1 MLYQNSSV
9 LITEELL
16 WGYLWSDRVGNKA
29 IVFRWDEG
37 AVAVRRVTQRSS
49 VQGREV
55 LSILSLVSHFCPLVH
70 CASVPPPPP
79 PLQQCSNV
87 CWRGGSHVARG
98 HRTWPELDDCKLP
111 SLSKPLHQRALDIRN
126 YFSAMLFSLWAT
138 RAAANRSGIAVN
150 ALTAPLPQ
158 WRPRDPKMFI
168 PLGLG
173 LVVKYCSLLFLPP
186 PCFWCYLVSTFIL
199 PARAAAGCPLL
210 ILTS

>member
-1 MLYQNSSV
+1 MRARWRRGEWRRGRQFKAAKCCPYYHWYHISVHSFIAPLYP
-9 LITEELL
+9 LL
-16 WGYLWSDRVGNKA
+16 LLHCNNVVTCVG
-29 IVFRWDEG
+29 G
-37 AVAVRRVTQRSS
+37 
-49 VQGREV
+49 G
-55 LSILSLVSHFCPLVH
+55 
-70 CASVPPPPP
+70 
-79 PLQQCSNV
+79 
-87 CWRGGSHVARG
+87 GGSHVARG